1 MKLFIFL
8 SYLIFYTNTVYAA
21 SDLLFF
27 LDSAFKNN
35 SKLNAE
41 RQKFKATE
49 QNINISKSE
58 FLPSISIEGSVD
70 GTNSTKRTNQS
81 GVSLP
86 DTSTDTQSK
95 KISIDQKIFQGFEG
109 YNSLK
114 KSKLEVNKAKYNLRD
129 IEQDTLYQ
137 AANAYFDYIYKKK
150 SSNFNLENVSL
161 FERQVETDSVRLQKG
176 EITLTDLAQ
185 SESSLAGATANLIS
199 AKTVL
204 LTAKTNFERIIGT
217 SVPETIN
224 ENFVLR
230 VNLPANLAQ
239 ALAISKKNNPKLL
252 SAKLDYEISEK
263 DVNIEKAKFSPSASI
278 NFSKSKNDDF
288 SSSIDETDQETVKAT
303 VKWPIIRGGKNYSS
317 IKKSKYKREESNL
330 ILNDTQN
337 EIKTETTNAWSVYQ
351 SAISV
356 LNATKAQVKAAEI
369 ANEGITLEY
378 DSGSKRTTIEVI
390 QSRTLLLGAKI
401 ANAEAEKELMLSK
414 FKLLAILGNLKLE
427 NINNS

>member
-1 MKLFIFL
+1 MKLFIL
-8 SYLIFYTNTVYAA
+8 LTYLIFYTNTVYAA

-185 SESSLAGATANLIS
+185 SE
-199 AKTVL
+199 
-204 LTAKTNFERIIGT
+204 T
-217 SVPETIN
+217 S
-224 ENFVLR
+224 
-230 VNLPANLAQ
+230 
-239 ALAISKKNNPKLL
+239 
-252 SAKLDYEISEK
+252 
-263 DVNIEKAKFSPSASI
+263 
-278 NFSKSKNDDF
+278 
-288 SSSIDETDQETVKAT
+288 
-303 VKWPIIRGGKNYSS
+303 
-317 IKKSKYKREESNL
+317 
-330 ILNDTQN
+330 
-337 EIKTETTNAWSVYQ
+337 
-351 SAISV
+351 
-356 LNATKAQVKAAEI
+356 
-369 ANEGITLEY
+369 
-378 DSGSKRTTIEVI
+378 
-390 QSRTLLLGAKI
+390 
-401 ANAEAEKELMLSK
+401 
-414 FKLLAILGNLKLE
+414 
-427 NINNS
+427 

>member
-1 MKLFIFL
+1 MKLFIFFTF
-8 SYLIFYTNTVYAA
+8 LIFNSNTVYAT

-35 SKLNAE
+35 PKLNAE
-41 RQKFKATE
+41 RQKLKATE

-58 FLPSISIEGSVD
+58 FLPSISIVGSVD
-70 GTNSTKRTNQS
+70 GTNSTNRTNQS
-81 GVSLP
+81 GVNLP
-86 DTSTDTQSK
+86 DTSTDTESK

-114 KSKLEVNKAKYNLRD
+114 KSKLEVSKAKYSLRD

-137 AANAYFDYIYKKK
+137 AANVYFDFIYKKK

-204 LTAKTNFERIIGT
+204 LTARTNFERIIGT

-224 ENFVLR
+224 ENFVLN
-230 VNLPANLAQ
+230 VNLPTNLAQ
-239 ALAISKKNNPKLL
+239 ALEISKKNNPKLL
-252 SAKLDYEISEK
+252 VAKIDYEISEK
-263 DVNIEKAKFSPSASI
+263 EVNIEKAKLSPSASI

-288 SSSIDETDQETVKAT
+288 SSSIDKTDQETVKAT
-303 VKWPIIRGGKNYSS
+303 VTWPIIRGGKNYSS
-317 IKKSKYKREESNL
+317 IKKSKFKREESNL
-330 ILNDTQN
+330 ILNDTEN

-356 LNATKAQVKAAEI
+356 FNATKAQVKAAEI

-378 DSGSKRTTIEVI
+378 NSGSKRTTIEVI

>member
-8 SYLIFYTNTVYAA
+8 IFLIFYSNTIYAA

-35 SKLNAE
+35 PRLNAE
-41 RQKFKATE
+41 RQKLKATE
-49 QNINISKSE
+49 QNINISKSK
-58 FLPSISIEGSVD
+58 FLPSISIVGSVD
-70 GTNSTKRTNQS
+70 GTNSTNRTNQS
-81 GVSLP
+81 GVNLP
-86 DTSTDTQSK
+86 DVSTDTESK
-95 KISIDQKIFQGFEG
+95 KISIDQKVFQGFEG

-114 KSKLEVNKAKYNLRD
+114 KSKLEVNKAKYSLRD
-129 IEQDTLYQ
+129 IEQDILYQ

-204 LTAKTNFERIIGT
+204 LTARTNFERIIGT

-224 ENFVLR
+224 ENFVLK
-230 VNLPANLAQ
+230 VNLPTNLAQ
-239 ALAISKKNNPKLL
+239 ALEISKKNNPKLL
-252 SAKLDYEISEK
+252 VAKIDYEISEK
-263 DVNIEKAKFSPSASI
+263 EVNIEKAKLSPSASI

-288 SSSIDETDQETVKAT
+288 SSSIDKTDQETVKAT
-303 VKWPIIRGGKNYSS
+303 VSWPIIRGGKNYSS
-317 IKKSKYKREESNL
+317 IKKSKFKREESNL
-330 ILNDTQN
+330 ILNDTEN

-356 LNATKAQVKAAEI
+356 FNATKAQVKAAEI

-378 DSGSKRTTIEVI
+378 NSGSKRTTIEVI

-401 ANAEAEKELMLSK
+401 ANAEAEKELVLSK

-427 NINNS
+427 KINNS

>member
-8 SYLIFYTNTVYAA
+8 TFLIFNSNTVYAT

-35 SKLNAE
+35 PKLNAE
-41 RQKFKATE
+41 RQKLKATE

-70 GTNSTKRTNQS
+70 GTNSTNRTNQS
-81 GVSLP
+81 GVNLP
-86 DTSTDTQSK
+86 DTSTDTESK

-114 KSKLEVNKAKYNLRD
+114 KSKLEVSKAKYSLRD

-137 AANAYFDYIYKKK
+137 AANAYFDFIYKKK

-185 SESSLAGATANLIS
+185 SESSLAGASANLIS

-204 LTAKTNFERIIGT
+204 LTARTNFERIIGT
-217 SVPETIN
+217 SVPETII
-224 ENFVLR
+224 ENFVLN
-230 VNLPANLAQ
+230 VNLPTNLAQ
-239 ALAISKKNNPKLL
+239 ALEISKKNNPKLL
-252 SAKLDYEISEK
+252 VAKIDYEISEK
-263 DVNIEKAKFSPSASI
+263 EVHIEKAKLSPSASI

-288 SSSIDETDQETVKAT
+288 SSSIDKTDQETVKAT
-303 VKWPIIRGGKNYSS
+303 VTWPIIRGGKNYSS
-317 IKKSKYKREESNL
+317 IKKSKFKREESNL
-330 ILNDTQN
+330 ILKDTEN

-356 LNATKAQVKAAEI
+356 FNATKAQVKAAEI

-378 DSGSKRTTIEVI
+378 NSGNKRTTIEVI

>member
-1 MKLFIFL
+1 MKLLFFL
-8 SYLIFYTNTVYAA
+8 TFLIFYSNTVYAS

-35 SKLNAE
+35 PKLNAE
-41 RQKFKATE
+41 RQKLKATE

-70 GTNSTKRTNQS
+70 GTNSTNRTNQS
-81 GVSLP
+81 GANLP
-86 DTSTDTQSK
+86 EISTDTESK

-114 KSKLEVNKAKYNLRD
+114 KSKLEVIKAKYSLRD

-137 AANAYFDYIYKKK
+137 AANAYFDFIYKKK

-204 LTAKTNFERIIGT
+204 LTARTNFERIIRT

-224 ENFVLR
+224 ENFVLK
-230 VNLPANLAQ
+230 VNLPTNLAQ
-239 ALAISKKNNPKLL
+239 ALEISKKNNPKLL
-252 SAKLDYEISEK
+252 VAKIDYEISEK
-263 DVNIEKAKFSPSASI
+263 EVNIEKAKLSPSASI
-278 NFSKSKNDDF
+278 NYSKSKNDDF
-288 SSSIDETDQETVKAT
+288 SSSIDRTDQETVKAT
-303 VKWPIIRGGKNYSS
+303 VSWPIIRGGKNYSS
-317 IKKSKYKREESNL
+317 IKKSKFKREESNL
-330 ILNDTQN
+330 ILNDTEN

-356 LNATKAQVKAAEI
+356 FNATKAQVKAAEI

-378 DSGSKRTTIEVI
+378 NSGSKRTTIEVI

-401 ANAEAEKELMLSK
+401 ANAEAEKELVLSK

>member
-1 MKLFIFL
+1 MKLFIFFTF
-8 SYLIFYTNTVYAA
+8 LIFNSNTVYAT

-35 SKLNAE
+35 PKLNAE
-41 RQKFKATE
+41 RQKLKATE

-58 FLPSISIEGSVD
+58 FLPSISIVGSVD
-70 GTNSTKRTNQS
+70 GTNSTNRTNQS
-81 GVSLP
+81 GVNLP
-86 DTSTDTQSK
+86 DISTDTESK
-95 KISIDQKIFQGFEG
+95 KISIDQKVFQGFEG

-114 KSKLEVNKAKYNLRD
+114 KSKLEVSKAKYSLRD
-129 IEQDTLYQ
+129 IEQDILYQ

-204 LTAKTNFERIIGT
+204 LTARTNFERIIGT
-217 SVPETIN
+217 SVPETII
-224 ENFVLR
+224 ENFVLN
-230 VNLPANLAQ
+230 VNLPTNLAQ
-239 ALAISKKNNPKLL
+239 ALEISKKNNPKLL
-252 SAKLDYEISEK
+252 VAKIDYEISEK
-263 DVNIEKAKFSPSASI
+263 EVNIEKAKLSPSASI

-288 SSSIDETDQETVKAT
+288 SSSIDKTDQETVKAT
-303 VKWPIIRGGKNYSS
+303 VTWPIIRGGKNYSS
-317 IKKSKYKREESNL
+317 IKKSKFKREESNL
-330 ILNDTQN
+330 ILNDTEN

-356 LNATKAQVKAAEI
+356 FNATKAQVKAAEI

-378 DSGSKRTTIEVI
+378 NSGSKRTTIEVI